1 MRYIILF
8 ALLLNENRLLSQGIT
23 GTWEGVMGHE
33 FLQVNIKEDN
43 GKLCGYTY
51 DHFLSNRRE
60 YCKAW
65 FTGGYDKNREGWLI
79 SGKQFIENSG
89 SHVLMRLWLWR
100 ESSEDKNILGATVTT
115 RSALGFL
122 FPQSMGENI
131 ILRRV
136 ARNPQPLPGNLPTC
150 LPEPQKPKPPVTKKP
165 VPKPPPA
172 NPVPAN
178 PFDTIQSPDTNVK
191 RKPVITTVN
200 PGKDTPV
207 LQKMIARKRKGI
219 SRLEVNVKHIILAVY
234 DNAIIDGDTVSIFF
248 NGKLLVDKQLLSAK
262 PLTINIDLNEN
273 ITVNEIVLYAENLGS
288 IPPNTALIVVTAGD
302 KRYELHSSAS
312 LEENAVLVFDY
323 KPK

>member
-8 ALLLNENRLLSQGIT
+8 ALLLNANRLLSQSIT

-33 FLQVNIKEDN
+33 FLQLNIKEDN
-43 GKLCGYTY
+43 DKLCGYTY
-51 DHFLSNRRE
+51 DHFLNNRWE

-65 FTGGYDKNREGWLI
+65 FTGRYDNGREEWVITGN
-79 SGKQFIENSG
+79 QFIENSG
-89 SHVLMRLWLWR
+89 SHVLMRIWLWK
-100 ESSEDKNILGATVTT
+100 ESSNDKNILGATVTT
-115 RSALGFL
+115 RSALGFM
-122 FPQSMGENI
+122 FPQNMGENI

-150 LPEPQKPKPPVTKKP
+150 LPEPQKPKSPVTKKT
-165 VPKPPPA
+165 VPKPPPTK
-172 NPVPAN
+172 PVDA
-178 PFDTIQSPDTNVK
+178 IQSPDTNVK

-207 LQKMIARKRKGI
+207 LQKMIARKRTGI
-219 SRLEVNVKHIILAVY
+219 SRLEVNVKHITLAVY

-262 PLTINIDLNEN
+262 PLVINLDLNEN
-273 ITVNEIVLYAENLGS
+273 ISVNEIVMYAENLGS